1 MAEEVKH
8 TPGPWR
14 IDSDKIEHGCCWD
27 TAIVATVPKGQGNYG
42 EDWSRIAEC
51 NDDNARLIAEAPD
64 LLATLME
71 LGHSDE
77 WYKDVSE
84 AESIIYRV
92 RLMARLAVA
101 KIDTPATLEPLEILK
116 RPLK

>member
-51 NDDNARLIAEAPD
+51 NDDNARLIAASPE
-64 LLATLME
+64 LLTALDG
-71 LGHSDE
+71 L
-77 WYKDVSE
+77 
-84 AESIIYRV
+84 
-92 RLMARLAVA
+92 
-101 KIDTPATLEPLEILK
+101 LK
-116 RPLK
+116 RYVGLVESGDAGFWDAEEEEEVILARKVIAKAKGKF